1 MIGQMTVLPVNSGY
15 APDMAIGSRVANITL
30 DFSQVTSPQAGD
42 FQNILSAGQ
51 MGMVQS
57 AFVDNADN
65 PQSLTIQIDGAGMR
79 LVIPPFSQ
87 GTFPLICKQ
96 GNSNFS
102 VATSGAVAIEIFLQ
116 NIPQPFAVWGI
127 GALPSGGATSA
138 NQVTEIAMLTA
149 IALNVGSRTV
159 TDASGTIAVGGTS
172 QNIVAAEPA
181 GHIVEIQNPF
191 NALESLFVNNAGAAE
206 TVPTVSIELIPGGSW
221 KSDLIT
227 NAVSVNAVTGAHVF
241 VAKITR

>member
-1 MIGQMTVLPVNSGY
+1 MIGQMAVFPVNSGY
-15 APDMAIGSRVANITL
+15 APDMAIGSRVADIVL
-30 DFSQVTSPQAGD
+30 DFSTVASPQTGD

-51 MGMVQS
+51 MGLVQS

-65 PQSLTIQIDGAGMR
+65 PQSLTIQLDGAGMR

-96 GNSNFS
+96 GNTNFS
-102 VATSGAVAIEIFLQ
+102 VTTTGTVAIEIFLQ

-127 GALPSGGATSA
+127 GAIPSGGASAA

-159 TDASGTIAVGGTS
+159 TDASGVIAAGGTP
-172 QNIVAAEPA
+172 QNVVAAEPA

-191 NALESLFVNNAGAAE
+191 SATESLFVNDAGAAE
-206 TVPTVSIELIPGGSW
+206 NVPVRSIELVPGGSW

-227 NAVSVNAVTGAHVF
+227 NAVSVNAVTINHVF